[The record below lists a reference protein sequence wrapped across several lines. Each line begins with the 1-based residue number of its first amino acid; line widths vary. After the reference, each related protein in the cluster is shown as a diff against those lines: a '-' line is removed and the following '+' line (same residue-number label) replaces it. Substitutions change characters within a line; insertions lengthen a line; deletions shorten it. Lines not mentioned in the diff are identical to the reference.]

1 MDLKKQIESI
11 IEDLAND
18 APISRILLKAQA
30 IAFYIKDET
39 FANWIKAEQNGY
51 VSYKNLPEYRKVKCG
66 VKANI
71 SVPFR
76 GMYTNMDV
84 PVDAIGN
91 KEIREILS
99 TILFLEPI
107 SEIEEMGK
115 ADDSNSL
122 RMNVPAF
129 TYSTINQ
136 FYPHGNVEGA
146 WKFTNTSTATAIISI
161 VKTKLLD
168 FFLNFEQQ
176 ISIDVNFDVMANKE
190 KIQTIVNQFIKAGVV
205 NTGNGSVSVT
215 RSEIIEGND
224 YVTLSCL
231 ERNAFTNIIKE
242 IETIN
247 EKYNNE
253 DLAYELSEIRKE
265 MSKPQQDP
273 RFIKQVFNAI
283 KGISS
288 GIIANE
294 LTPIVEKGIEVLS
307 KII

>member
-1 MDLKKQIESI
+1 MIDLKKQIESI

-18 APISRILLKAQA
+18 APISRILLKAQT

-39 FANWIKAEQNGY
+39 FTNWIKAEQNGY
-51 VSYKNLPEYRKVKCG
+51 ASDKNLPEYRKVKCG

-71 SVPFR
+71 SIPFR

-84 PVDAIGN
+84 PVDAIKN

-99 TILFLEPI
+99 TIIFLEPI

-115 ADDSNSL
+115 ADNSNSL

-129 TYSTINQ
+129 TYSTIRQ

-176 ISIDVNFDVMANKE
+176 IDVDVNFDVMANKE
-190 KIQTIVNQFIKAGVV
+190 KIQTIINQTIKAGVV
-205 NTGNGSVSVT
+205 NTGNGNVSVSG
-215 RSEIIEGND
+215 SEIIGGND
-224 YVTLSCL
+224 NINISKDVINKTKEILHQIESIEKKLDEDEQDMAQYIFEIKQELDSKMPQP
-231 ERNAFTNIIKE
+231 AIIKRALRALKTLKTIATE
-242 IETIN
+242 KAIE
-247 EKYNNE
+247 Y
-253 DLAYELSEIRKE
+253 
-265 MSKPQQDP
+265 
-273 RFIKQVFNAI
+273 
-283 KGISS
+283 GIDQ
-288 GIIANE
+288 IIP
-294 LTPIVEKGIEVLS
+294 LL
-307 KII
+307 

>member
-1 MDLKKQIESI
+1 MIDIKKQIESI

-39 FANWIKAEQNGY
+39 FTNWIKVEQNGY
-51 VSYKNLPEYRKVKCG
+51 ASDKNLPEYRKAKCG

-71 SVPFR
+71 SIPFR
-76 GMYTNMDV
+76 GMYTNIDV
-84 PVDAIGN
+84 PVDAIKN

-99 TILFLEPI
+99 TIIFLEPI

-115 ADDSNSL
+115 ADNSNSL

-176 ISIDVNFDVMANKE
+176 IDVDVNFDVMANKE
-190 KIQTIVNQFIKAGVV
+190 KIQTIINQTIKAGVV
-205 NTGNGSVSVT
+205 NTGSGNVSVSG
-215 RSEIIEGND
+215 SEIIGGND
-224 YVTLSCL
+224 NINVSKDVINKTKEILHQIESIEKKLDEDEQDMAQYIFEIKQELDSKMPQP
-231 ERNAFTNIIKE
+231 AIIKRALRALKTLK
-242 IETIN
+242 TIAT
-247 EKYNNE
+247 EKAVEY
-253 DLAYELSEIRKE
+253 
-265 MSKPQQDP
+265 
-273 RFIKQVFNAI
+273 
-283 KGISS
+283 GIDQ
-288 GIIANE
+288 IIP
-294 LTPIVEKGIEVLS
+294 LL
-307 KII
+307 